1 MMTKGFLQ
9 AEIDKL
15 QQFSEYSQVVK
26 EAPPSKEELAKM
38 KKQEA
43 ERKKGAKK
51 QKVSASSSKSSKPK
65 AAALE
70 KFEQETEGPAVNME
84 EYASLIGKGLAVA
97 EQYNLADMSELT
109 KLNVHLTE
117 NGGWELFPTP
127 KDGQCM
133 FSAFRRGMDL
143 PEEYRN
149 NHLRY
154 QVVYFITQNHGF
166 CFTVLKSILLAEY
179 GHLRLTEQEYCKK
192 LMDNT
197 LTDEEEERYEK
208 PGPFSLITYLEHLL
222 DPSSWGDHGVL
233 LMISMMWQVTITVL
247 VAESLKMIRIRHS
260 RELDRADFLLVLA
273 GKNHYLGTCEFNF
286 CLLLLF
292 PDVVAKCARPVR
304 FNMADVNG
312 WYENVR
318 GHKF

>member
-1 MMTKGFLQ
+1 MSKGFLQ

-15 QQFSEYSQVVK
+15 NQFSEYSQVVK
-26 EAPPSKEELAKM
+26 EAPPSKEELAKR

-43 ERKKGAKK
+43 ERKKSAKK
-51 QKVSASSSKSSKPK
+51 QKVSASTSKPRDK
-65 AAALE
+65 PRAAAYE
-70 KFEQETEGPAVNME
+70 KFEEEAEGPAVNME
-84 EYASLIGKGLAVA
+84 EYAGLIGKGLAVA
-97 EQYNLADMSELT
+97 EQYNLSDMSELT
-109 KLNVHLTE
+109 KLNLHLSE
-117 NGGWELFPTP
+117 NGGWELFLTP
-127 KDGQCM
+127 KDEQCM

-197 LTDEEEERYEK
+197 LSDEEEERYEK
-208 PGPFSLITYLEHLL
+208 PGPFSLISYLEYLM

-233 LMISMMWQVTITVL
+233 LMISMMWQVTVTVL

-260 RELDRADFLLVLA
+260 RELERADFLLVLA
-273 GKNHYLGTCEFNF
+273 GKNHYLGTCKLNF
-286 CLLLLF
+286 YF
-292 PDVVAKCARPVR
+292 VSFGSRYRRIKCAAGAFPYDDCEWPVR
-304 FNMADVNG
+304 KCA
-312 WYENVR
+312 WP
-318 GHKF
+318 

>member
-1 MMTKGFLQ
+1 
-9 AEIDKL
+9 
-15 QQFSEYSQVVK
+15 
-26 EAPPSKEELAKM
+26 
-38 KKQEA
+38 
-43 ERKKGAKK
+43 
-51 QKVSASSSKSSKPK
+51 
-65 AAALE
+65 
-70 KFEQETEGPAVNME
+70 ME
-84 EYASLIGKGLAVA
+84 EYAGLIGKGLAVA
-97 EQYNLADMSELT
+97 EQYNLSDMSELT
-109 KLNVHLTE
+109 KLNLHLSE

-179 GHLRLTEQEYCKK
+179 GHLRLTEQQYCKK

-197 LTDEEEERYEK
+197 LSDEEEERYEK
-208 PGPFSLITYLEHLL
+208 PGPFSLISYLEYLM

-233 LMISMMWQVTITVL
+233 LMISMMWQVTVTVL

-260 RELDRADFLLVLA
+260 RELERADFLLVLA
-273 GKNHYLGTCEFNF
+273 GKNHYLGTCKLNF
-286 CLLLLF
+286 YIVSF
-292 PDVVAKCARPVR
+292 GSRYRRIKCAAGAFPYDDCEWPVR
-304 FNMADVNG
+304 KCA
-312 WYENVR
+312 WP
-318 GHKF
+318 